1 MDDGPPT
8 ISTDVVSVKR
18 IFFALWPNDRQRD
31 QLRNVIS
38 PAAKLIE
45 GSAVYRGSWHVT
57 IAFIGEYPERLIP
70 DLQAAAAAM
79 TFEPFRI
86 RFDKAEFW
94 PRPKIAV
101 LATQSVPAE
110 LERLV
115 AALNG
120 VLTDA
125 GIVTESRSFRPH
137 ITIVRRARPFET
149 QRLAQPALIEWSGFE
164 LVESVS
170 GPRGTTYHPLKQ

>member
-1 MDDGPPT
+1 MNDDMM
-8 ISTDVVSVKR
+8 SEKR

-38 PAAKLIE
+38 PAAKLVE

-57 IAFIGEYPERLIP
+57 LAFIGEYPEYLIP
-70 DLQAAAAAM
+70 GLQAAAQDIP
-79 TFEPFRI
+79 FEPFRM

-115 AALNG
+115 VVLNG
-120 VLTDA
+120 VLSDA
-125 GIVTESRSFRPH
+125 GIVTESRSLRPH

-149 QRLAQPALIEWSGFE
+149 QRLAQPALIEWSGFD
-164 LVESVS
+164 LIESVS
-170 GPRGTTYHPLKQ
+170 GPRGVTYHPLKQ

>member
-1 MDDGPPT
+1 MNDDM
-8 ISTDVVSVKR
+8 VSEKR

-31 QLRNVIS
+31 QLGNVVS
-38 PAAKLIE
+38 SAAKLVE

-57 IAFIGEYPERLIP
+57 LAFIGEYPEHLVP
-70 DLQAAAAAM
+70 GLQAA
-79 TFEPFRI
+79 TQDIPFEPFRM

-125 GIVTESRSFRPH
+125 GIVTESRSLRPH

-164 LVESVS
+164 LIESVS
-170 GPRGTTYHPLKQ
+170 GPRGVTYHPLKQ

>member
-1 MDDGPPT
+1 MNDDMM
-8 ISTDVVSVKR
+8 SEKR

-38 PAAKLIE
+38 PAAKLVE

-57 IAFIGEYPERLIP
+57 LAFIGEYPEYLISG
-70 DLQAAAAAM
+70 LQAAAQDM
-79 TFEPFRI
+79 PFEPFRM

-125 GIVTESRSFRPH
+125 GIVTESRSLRPH

-149 QRLAQPALIEWSGFE
+149 QRLAQPVIVEWTGVELIQ
-164 LVESVS
+164 SVS
-170 GPRGTTYHPLKQ
+170 SPGSVVYSPLKQ

>member
-1 MDDGPPT
+1 M
-8 ISTDVVSVKR
+8 SVKR

-38 PAAKLIE
+38 PAAKLVE
-45 GSAVYRGSWHVT
+45 GAAVYRGSWHVT
-57 IAFIGEYPERLIP
+57 LAFIGEYPEYLIP
-70 DLQAAAAAM
+70 DLHTATQEIP
-79 TFEPFRI
+79 FEPFRM

-110 LERLV
+110 LDRLV
-115 AALNG
+115 AALNAA
-120 VLTDA
+120 LIDA

-164 LVESVS
+164 LIESVS
-170 GPRGTTYHPLKQ
+170 GPGGVTYHPLKQ

>member
-1 MDDGPPT
+1 ML
-8 ISTDVVSVKR
+8 SEKR

-38 PAAKLIE
+38 PVAKLVE
-45 GSAVYRGSWHVT
+45 GAAVYRGNWHVT
-57 IAFIGEYPERLIP
+57 LAFVGEYPEWLIP
-70 DLQAAAAAM
+70 DLQAAAQAI
-79 TFEPFRI
+79 TFEPFRM

-94 PRPKIAV
+94 PRPKIAA
-101 LATQSVPAE
+101 LSSQSVPAE

-125 GIVTESRSFRPH
+125 GVQTETRAYRPH
-137 ITIVRRARPFET
+137 ITIARKARPFET
-149 QRLAQPALIEWSGFE
+149 QRLAQPALVEWSGFE

-170 GPRGTTYHPLKQ
+170 APGGVTYHPLKQ

>member
-1 MDDGPPT
+1 MDNEPQTSSGDLMNE
-8 ISTDVVSVKR
+8 KR
-18 IFFALWPNDRQRD
+18 IFFALWPNDQQRD

-38 PAAKLIE
+38 PAAKLVE

-57 IAFIGEYPERLIP
+57 LAFIGEYPEYLIA
-70 DLQAAAAAM
+70 DLQAAAQAIS
-79 TFEPFRI
+79 FEPFRM

-110 LERLV
+110 LEQLV

-120 VLTDA
+120 VLADA
-125 GIVTESRSFRPH
+125 GISAESRSFRPH

-170 GPRGTTYHPLKQ
+170 GPRGVTYRPLKQ